1 MSVDQNSH
9 LPTSCDR
16 ERTTWF
22 NLSAQRD
29 LTKRAIAR
37 LDKSRRSFAVTT
49 SRYVTF

>member
-22 NLSAQRD
+22 NLSAQ
-29 LTKRAIAR
+29 LRA
-37 LDKSRRSFAVTT
+37 
-49 SRYVTF
+49 